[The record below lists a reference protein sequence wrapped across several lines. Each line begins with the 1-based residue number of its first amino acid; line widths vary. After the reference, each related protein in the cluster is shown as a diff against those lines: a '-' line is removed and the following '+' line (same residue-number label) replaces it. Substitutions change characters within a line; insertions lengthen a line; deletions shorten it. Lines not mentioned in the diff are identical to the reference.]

1 MSFAGSEVEARIRGT
16 DPDLYL
22 HAYVLSVTPAHKIDD
37 GIRRA
42 NEWKS
47 DGVYFLNEADC
58 LKQIIGHA
66 LGGA

>member
-1 MSFAGSEVEARIRGT
+1 MHQDIKTIEERIRET
-16 DPDLYL
+16 EPNLHL
-22 HAYVLSVTPAHKIDD
+22 HAYILSVTPANKVDD
-37 GIRRA
+37 GIRRV
-42 NEWKS
+42 NEWKG